1 MTVASRASGLLLTTA
16 ALVAAVLLVTAAP
29 ARAATVVAQWNMDDS
44 GGTMADASGRGHT
57 GTLHGV
63 TTRQPGQSGLAYG
76 FTGKPSYVTV
86 PASGDF
92 SPGTAAFRITL
103 SVRFSVL
110 PSTAVGDY
118 DLLRR
123 GLASTA
129 GGDYKLEILRGGQA
143 FCLFR
148 GSGGQVSVT
157 GSRNLGD
164 NRWHTLSCARVG
176 SSVTLTVDGASVSR
190 SGSTGS
196 IANTVALYIG
206 AKNSAG
212 EDQYTGLMDSVSLSV
227 G

>member
-1 MTVASRASGLLLTTA
+1 MIAVSRTSGLLLAMTT
-16 ALVAAVLLVTAAP
+16 VVVGLLLLTAAP
-29 ARAATVVAQWNMDDS
+29 ARAATVVTAWTMEDA
-44 GGTMADASGRGHT
+44 GGTMADSSGRGHT

-63 TTRQPGQSGLAYG
+63 TSRQPGQTGFGYG
-76 FTGKPSYVTV
+76 FSGKPSYVTV
-86 PASGDF
+86 PSSADF
-92 SPGTAAFRITL
+92 SPGTANFRIAL

-110 PSTAVGDY
+110 PSSSVGDY

-123 GLASTA
+123 GLSSTA

-157 GSRNLGD
+157 GSRNLA
-164 NRWHTLSCARVG
+164 NNAWHTLSCARIG
-176 SSVTLTVDGASVSR
+176 NSVVLTVDGASVSR
-190 SGSTGS
+190 SGTTGS
-196 IANTVALYIG
+196 IANTVPVYIG

-212 EDQYTGLMDSVSLSV
+212 EDQYRGLMDSVSITV